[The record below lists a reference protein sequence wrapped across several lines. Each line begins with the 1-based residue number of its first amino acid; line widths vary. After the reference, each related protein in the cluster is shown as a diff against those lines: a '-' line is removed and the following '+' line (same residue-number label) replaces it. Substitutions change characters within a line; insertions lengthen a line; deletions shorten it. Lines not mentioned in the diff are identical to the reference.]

1 MAKEIDFNE
10 VNENVYYDESSPSFL
25 RWKISKPG
33 VKAGSVAGTLNQTGY
48 YDVMINGELYKAHR
62 LIWVLF
68 NKEINPDLDIDHKI
82 ISYPVN
88 NDINNLRLVTH
99 AVNMTNKSDYKR
111 RNKLPK
117 YIYLDK
123 VDPIA
128 GEYYRAKIKNP
139 ITNKYVSKGNYDLSI
154 LLEWVKSKCKEFNIP
169 Y

>member
-25 RWKISKPG
+25 RWKISKLG
-33 VKAGSVAGTLNQTGY
+33 VKVGSVAGTLNQTGY

-111 RNKLPK
+111 RNIFILIKL
-117 YIYLDK
+117 
-123 VDPIA
+123 
-128 GEYYRAKIKNP
+128 
-139 ITNKYVSKGNYDLSI
+139 
-154 LLEWVKSKCKEFNIP
+154 IP
-169 Y
+169 